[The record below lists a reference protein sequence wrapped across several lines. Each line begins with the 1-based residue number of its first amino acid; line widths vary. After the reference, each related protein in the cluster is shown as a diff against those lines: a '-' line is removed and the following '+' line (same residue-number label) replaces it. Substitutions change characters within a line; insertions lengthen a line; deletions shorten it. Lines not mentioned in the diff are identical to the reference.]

1 MELTDEN
8 MKYVALGVVVVFSVY
23 IIYRAQQYN
32 HKIVEGLVNNN
43 NAGNYTLSLQ
53 KLPNT
58 IASIK
63 TQLNVNKSRSDIE
76 DILTDLSELVEL
88 GQLNTLLQYANSKM
102 DSEATNNAAQNINSF
117 SEMNKSIQSSIAY
130 LDSMKN

>member
-1 MELTDEN
+1 
-8 MKYVALGVVVVFSVY
+8 MKYVALGVVVLFSIY
-23 IIYRAQQYN
+23 IFYRTQQYN

-43 NAGNYTLSLQ
+43 AANYTLSLQ
-53 KLPNT
+53 KLPTT

-76 DILTDLSELVEL
+76 DILTNLSELVEL
-88 GQLNTLLQYANSKM
+88 GQLNSLLQYANSKM
-102 DSEATNNAAQNINSF
+102 DSQATNNAAQSINSF
-117 SEMNKSIQSSIAY
+117 SEMNKSIQSSIEY

>member
-8 MKYVALGVVVVFSVY
+8 MKYVALGVVVLFSIY
-23 IIYRAQQYN
+23 IFYRTQQYN

-43 NAGNYTLSLQ
+43 NAANYTLSLQ
-53 KLPNT
+53 KLPTT

-76 DILTDLSELVEL
+76 DILTNLSELVEL
-88 GQLNTLLQYANSKM
+88 GQLNSLLQYANSKM
-102 DSEATNNAAQNINSF
+102 DSQATNNAAQSINSF
-117 SEMNKSIQSSIAY
+117 SEMNKSIQSSIEY